1 MRKLR
6 LKERGKS
13 ISRWRSDLWL
23 AHSEALSIVVQKH
36 PSVHSFQHEHAM
48 PSPGPSDA
56 ENMVMT
62 ETAPALP
69 SVHSGAHS
77 SVCVSVCACSC
88 VYVREAH
95 PQTMMIQSYHQRWAG
110 GASGPGRT

>member
-1 MRKLR
+1 
-6 LKERGKS
+6 
-13 ISRWRSDLWL
+13 
-23 AHSEALSIVVQKH
+23 
-36 PSVHSFQHEHAM
+36 M

-69 SVHSGAHS
+69 SVLSGAHS
-77 SVCVSVCACSC
+77 SVCVSSC